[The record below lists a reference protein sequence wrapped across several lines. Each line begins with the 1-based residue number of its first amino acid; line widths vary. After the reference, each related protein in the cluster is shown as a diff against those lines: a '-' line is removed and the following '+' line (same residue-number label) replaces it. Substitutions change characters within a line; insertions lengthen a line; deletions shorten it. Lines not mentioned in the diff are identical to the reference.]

1 MPSTHCLLHLQVQAA
16 LSTYAARFKQMKAPR
31 QLVWRHT
38 AGLVKLAVT
47 LDDRRLELSVSPLH
61 ATILLHFRVSL
72 SGACVGPVCT
82 TSLPYGRLQGL
93 MLQYGSQRLV
103 P

>member
-1 MPSTHCLLHLQVQAA
+1 MPSTHSLLYLQVQAA
-16 LSTYAARFKQMKAPR
+16 LSAYAARFKQMKAPR

-61 ATILLHFRVSL
+61 ATILLQFKVSL
-72 SGACVGPVCT
+72 SGACVGAVHDFATQGT
-82 TSLPYGRLQGL
+82 TAGRADVQ
-93 MLQYGSQRLV
+93 V
-103 P
+103 

>member
-1 MPSTHCLLHLQVQAA
+1 
-16 LSTYAARFKQMKAPR
+16 MKAPR

-61 ATILLHFRVSL
+61 ATILLHFK
-72 SGACVGPVCT
+72 A
-82 TSLPYGRLQGL
+82 SLPLWGL
-93 MLQYGSQRLV
+93 CWGNA
-103 P
+103 